1 MTSLDIPYKIGS
13 VNHKLI
19 VHITKC
25 YYMHTWSIFMRTTL
39 DLSDSLLEEAMA
51 LTKIRTKTEVITRA
65 LENLIQKEK
74 LQQLK
79 NYYGKIDLDI
89 DLDALR
95 KRT

>member
-1 MTSLDIPYKIGS
+1 
-13 VNHKLI
+13 
-19 VHITKC
+19 
-25 YYMHTWSIFMRTTL
+25 MRTTL
-39 DLSDSLLEEAMA
+39 DLSAPLLEEAMA

-74 LQQLK
+74 VQQLK

-95 KRT
+95 KRI

>member
-1 MTSLDIPYKIGS
+1 
-13 VNHKLI
+13 
-19 VHITKC
+19 
-25 YYMHTWSIFMRTTL
+25 MHTWSIFMRTTL